1 MKISRAAMQIVRIS
15 RICSVHGMVSILT
28 DMREATKTFDRN
40 KVVVQKLVA
49 PAERAEKYRL
59 AA

>member
-15 RICSVHGMVSILT
+15 RICSVQGVVSILT

-40 KVVVQKLVA
+40 KVVVQKLVTA
-49 PAERAEKYRL
+49 VARAEKYRL

>member
-1 MKISRAAMQIVRIS
+1 MQIVRIL
-15 RICSVHGMVSILT
+15 RICSVQGMVSSSPVS
-28 DMREATKTFDRN
+28 REATKTFDRN

-49 PAERAEKYRL
+49 AVAPAEKYRL